1 MPDDAIGYVFID
13 KAATMS
19 ITVLNLTEA
28 SALLRTINKRD
39 IKDVR
44 AIDLDLALVL
54 ESGHKII
61 ISRGAVAAVNSPQL
75 ILEFADGDIAL
86 GDVFEKLNHIEV
98 PADAAVTVTS
108 KEITRYG
115 IKRVVKPKVARNK
128 QDQEADQDKKD
139 EEDSA
144 KSDADEARP
153 AESLA
158 GHDGSGGS
166 DIPARKFTS
175 GKGSSS
181 SLALQELADAPT
193 DAGSSKGG
201 ISWPVI
207 AGGLGL
213 LAAAGGG
220 GGGGGGSGGG
230 SGAGAGAG
238 SGGGVATT
246 LSGAAALGP
255 LNNATITAYD
265 AEGRV
270 IGKAVPVIN
279 GRYTL
284 VLDQSG
290 YKGLILLAIRDNT
303 PGVRDNYADEA
314 SVSITDLGS
323 TVLRLDSGKLA
334 NDGITTDGTVRI
346 DNLEPGASW
355 EYSLDS
361 GATWSTTGISGNT
374 VNFTDNGARR
384 SLQVRQ
390 TDRAGN
396 VSDASAKLAFTV
408 DTTAPRAPRLALV
421 TNSSG
426 DEAILGG
433 FKRNGMDQYKLD
445 PDIETSIT
453 NYGLANIGVLYELNA
468 GATSGRPVVR
478 VGYDGSRS
486 AEGDVIGLYEG
497 DRLVGSKI
505 LTAGDVGAGQRAMEV
520 TVFQSLSAGA
530 HDLVARYTDTAGNVV
545 NSGSMRVTVAAGAAP
560 VTLTDLRVHGSQQS
574 VADAKVLGQS
584 DTTYATISDQDT
596 RFGSGHGLRGPVFVG
611 KVGGGAASDR
621 YLVTIQMG
629 GKILAFEEVGAGDF
643 SIGIPAGSLA
653 PGYYQD
659 LSISAS
665 VLTPGARLGQTTTT
679 QGLKL
684 GWYWAAQAGTAI
696 MGGKGNDELVVGAAA
711 DASVGTLV
719 QTGAGDDTITVG
731 SFGKLTGL
739 KATVSDFVVGV
750 DKVKVFG
757 QVASTEFVKSYVT
770 ASNLNG
776 STHLQIDLDGG
787 GPGKLYYQLTLQGVN
802 YNPANVGSI
811 FGL

>member
-1 MPDDAIGYVFID
+1 MLNKDEQAFLPTPAGLDATRLLGAIRGISAEWGGTGITGD
-13 KAATMS
+13 GNTS
-19 ITVLNLTEA
+19 IASLKSYRMVGKLNP
-28 SALLRTINKRD
+28 
-39 IKDVR
+39 
-44 AIDLDLALVL
+44 ALV
-54 ESGHKII
+54 
-61 ISRGAVAAVNSPQL
+61 SRFSLLQQG
-75 ILEFADGDIAL
+75 DGQDTL
-86 GDVFEKLNHIEV
+86 GNWL
-98 PADAAVTVTS
+98 
-108 KEITRYG
+108 RL
-115 IKRVVKPKVARNK
+115 
-128 QDQEADQDKKD
+128 QKD
-139 EEDSA
+139 
-144 KSDADEARP
+144 RP
-153 AESLA
+153 
-158 GHDGSGGS
+158 D
-166 DIPARKFTS
+166 
-175 GKGSSS
+175 
-181 SLALQELADAPT
+181 
-193 DAGSSKGG
+193 
-201 ISWPVI
+201 
-207 AGGLGL
+207 
-213 LAAAGGG
+213 
-220 GGGGGGSGGG
+220 
-230 SGAGAGAG
+230 
-238 SGGGVATT
+238 
-246 LSGAAALGP
+246 GAAS
-255 LNNATITAYD
+255 
-265 AEGRV
+265 EQV
-270 IGKAVPVIN
+270 
-279 GRYTL
+279 
-284 VLDQSG
+284 
-290 YKGLILLAIRDNT
+290 
-303 PGVRDNYADEA
+303 
-314 SVSITDLGS
+314 
-323 TVLRLDSGKLA
+323 RLD
-334 NDGITTDGTVRI
+334 
-346 DNLEPGASW
+346 
-355 EYSLDS
+355 
-361 GATWSTTGISGNT
+361 
-374 VNFTDNGARR
+374 
-384 SLQVRQ
+384 
-390 TDRAGN
+390 
-396 VSDASAKLAFTV
+396 
-408 DTTAPRAPRLALV
+408 
-421 TNSSG
+421 
-426 DEAILGG
+426 ILGG

-486 AEGDVIGLYEG
+486 AEGDLIGLYEG

-505 LTAGDVGAGQRAMEV
+505 LTAGDVGAGQRTMEV